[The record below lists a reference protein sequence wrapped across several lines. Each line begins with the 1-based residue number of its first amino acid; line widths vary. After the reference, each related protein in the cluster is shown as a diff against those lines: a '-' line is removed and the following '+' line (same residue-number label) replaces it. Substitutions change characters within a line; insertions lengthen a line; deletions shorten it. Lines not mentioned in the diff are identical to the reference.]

1 MTCKTETIGAISVFR
16 LGGEMDLYTSS
27 QLKTAFEESK
37 KEGFVNFIVD
47 CTELTYLDSSGVGTL
62 ISVFTTA
69 HRIKAGFFLCGVRGT
84 VRTVIE
90 FTKLTNFLP
99 IVDTFEE
106 ALNKLHEEK
115 ENTRAGARF
124 NDAKQI
130 FQSDDHPLLE
140 RTGMFHKDFRIDL
153 KKVRY
158 LSQLIV
164 QKAPSEIRDFNLLEQ
179 QISELIKNGIRHGNK
194 NDPNKRIGIWF
205 KFSHDYAHLIVEDEG
220 EGFQNIDQWNQFYI
234 KKREAFEK
242 HDFDEMMKYVSF
254 RTKDSTEN
262 DGGNALFAA
271 VEFWNEGVVF
281 NSKGN
286 MVTAKRSYT
295 RE

>member
-1 MTCKTETIGAISVFR
+1 MTCSNEVIGSIAVFR
-16 LGGEMDLYTSS
+16 LEGEMDLYTSS
-27 QLKTAFEESK
+27 QLKSAFEEMK
-37 KEGFVNFIVD
+37 GKGFTNFIVD
-47 CTELTYLDSSGVGTL
+47 CTELSYLDSSGVGVL

-69 HRIKAGFFLCGVRGT
+69 HRMKAGFFLCGVTGT
-84 VRTVIE
+84 VKTVIE

-99 IVDTFEE
+99 IVESFEE
-106 ALNKLHEEK
+106 ALKRLQGEEGS
-115 ENTRAGARF
+115 EGQRGAL
-124 NDAKQI
+124 DGGKQI

-140 RTGMFHKDFRIDL
+140 REGMFHKDFHIDL

-205 KFSHDYAHLIVEDEG
+205 KFSKDYAHIIVEDEG
-220 EGFQNIDQWNQFYI
+220 EGFHNVSEWNQFYL
-234 KKREAFEK
+234 KKRDAFEQ
-242 HDFDEMMKYVSF
+242 HDFDAMMKYVSF
-254 RTKDSTEN
+254 RTEDSNDN

-281 NSKGN
+281 SKQGN
-286 MVTAKRSYT
+286 CVAAKRSYT
-295 RE
+295 S

>member
-1 MTCKTETIGAISVFR
+1 MTCSKETVDSIAVFR
-16 LGGEMDLYTSS
+16 LEGEMDLYTAS
-27 QLKTAFEESK
+27 QLKTAFEESRK
-37 KEGFVNFIVD
+37 AGYVNFIVD
-47 CTELTYLDSSGVGTL
+47 CGELSYLDSSGVGVL

-69 HRIKAGFFLCGVRGT
+69 HRMKAGFFLCGVGGT
-84 VRTVIE
+84 VKTVIE
-90 FTKLTNFLP
+90 FTKLTKFLP

-106 ALNKLHEEK
+106 ALERLKGEEGHK
-115 ENTRAGARF
+115 GSGA
-124 NDAKQI
+124 DADNVKQI
-130 FQSDDHPLLE
+130 FQSDEHPLLD
-140 RTGMFHKDFRIDL
+140 RNGMFHKDFHIDL

-164 QKAPSEIRDFNLLEQ
+164 QKAPAEIRDFNLLEQ

-205 KFSHDYAHLIVEDEG
+205 KFTSDYAHLIVEDEG

-234 KKREAFEK
+234 KKRDAFEK
-242 HDFDEMMKYVSF
+242 HDFDAMMKYVSF
-254 RTKDSTEN
+254 RTDESTEN
-262 DGGNALFAA
+262 DGGNALLAA

-286 MVTAKRSYT
+286 TVAAKRRYT
-295 RE
+295 